1 MAENNFLNYK
11 GKPLVRSGKEIFYGD
26 MADAYV
32 IKFTVLYETKEDK
45 LPEKVTVQLLKS
57 DTQLPDKDRIV
68 KEKFNKWVNPCTCPK
83 EFPVCVCGNKP
94 LGKLV
99 FKSKAPTEAEL
110 EENPRARS

>member
-1 MAENNFLNYK
+1 MNSIHELVYDYLKQQDGPITSKQILENAVPKYLNK
-11 GKPLVRSGKEIFYGD
+11 KELSI
-26 MADAYV
+26 
-32 IKFTVLYETKEDK
+32 VLQELED
-45 LPEKVTVQLLKS
+45 EN
-57 DTQLPDKDRIV
+57 RIV

-110 EENPRARS
+110 EENPRARSSRLRCFEKY